1 MLRVQ
6 VVSGTFSD
14 EVASRLRERDLSGLL
29 AVTVVDDPGVAA
41 LVIAAEQDCADERA
55 VDILLGAGQP
65 LDAQIDRLWA
75 DRLAPFAQHLAGIT
89 PMTIGPASLRSH
101 DPGLL
106 TAATRL
112 LDRIRAGL
120 TQRGLDDARW
130 AYDHIGSTAVPG
142 LRAKRLIDLQT
153 GGLPAG
159 RRFPARLTRGVPR
172 RGEAPRPGPRCGLP
186 QAAVPPG

>member
-14 EVASRLRERDLSGLL
+14 ELASRLRERDLSGLL

-75 DRLAPFAQHLAGIT
+75 DRLAPF
-89 PMTIGPASLRSH
+89 
-101 DPGLL
+101 
-106 TAATRL
+106 
-112 LDRIRAGL
+112 
-120 TQRGLDDARW
+120 
-130 AYDHIGSTAVPG
+130 
-142 LRAKRLIDLQT
+142 
-153 GGLPAG
+153 
-159 RRFPARLTRGVPR
+159 
-172 RGEAPRPGPRCGLP
+172 
-186 QAAVPPG
+186 